1 MHRNRFVLALA
12 LAILAV
18 ALLAPA
24 AAPAMTYDEAIDYLY
39 AKGYPQNV
47 ETYLNSLGTSPLG
60 FRLGGTTADD
70 TAARYLARKLRA
82 AGYKNV
88 RLEAVPV
95 DEWAVRG
102 AGVTVGDKEFVCSQF
117 GGVPGTDED
126 GITAE
131 VVYVGNGTAAEYE
144 GVDVKGKIVLVDS
157 SMDNFWFN
165 FQGAEATKHGAK
177 AVILTSNFSD
187 GTDMDFPSY
196 PWYSIAPDA
205 LGANDGEYDMSFVP
219 LIYMSQLD
227 GDWLKEQI
235 DSETTVATFVSHVDI
250 VMADDGGKGYNVV
263 ATLPGKKKNG
273 QMVVLNAHHDSHF
286 RAGLDDAGAVVATLA
301 AAKAMKMSGYKPNR
315 TVVFMFDTAEEFGY
329 TNCWYDWSIGAWH
342 FITQRHPDWVG
353 RIAAMYAIEL
363 MAAEDSVVDFNT
375 SPELV
380 PWLEKICAGN
390 PGLTPNGYEIV
401 TPQSTWQN
409 GWSFMAAGVPSF
421 EILAGGPDFGE
432 LYHTDYE
439 NQGVVDWDLTA
450 KMSKLFMRLNRFID
464 RKQLPYDFVGRAD
477 DLVNDHFSAD
487 ELEAAGV
494 PAAKVAALE
503 KAVKTFRKTSSRF
516 GASAAAINGVRGP
529 ASRNPAM
536 LAAAKKVIKGMT
548 ALDAWDYTAYPHEQ
562 TLWDIQYMDA
572 ALEALAADPVDPDA
586 AVEALTNVGINWN
599 GVVFSPSV
607 YRFDLTRHDPD
618 YDRVTWGALGKLINY
633 FDMTPAMAW
642 ISDGQYERASASI
655 TSMRNADSSDLS
667 RRVVNMT
674 TALTRATTIM
684 KRAM

>member
-1 MHRNRFVLALA
+1 MHRRRVLLVLTLFVLVSLLA
-12 LAILAV
+12 L
-18 ALLAPA
+18 PA

-39 AKGYPQNV
+39 AKGYPQNI

-70 TAARYLARKLRA
+70 QAARYIAQKLRA

-102 AGVTVGDKEFVCSQF
+102 ASVSVGSREFVCSQF
-117 GGVPGTDED
+117 AGVPGTDEE

-144 GVDVKGKIVLVDS
+144 GVNVKGKIVLVDS
-157 SMDNFWFN
+157 SMDNFWIN

-177 AVILTSNFSD
+177 AVILTSNLSD
-187 GTDMDFPSY
+187 GTEMDFPSY
-196 PWYSIAPDA
+196 PWYAVAPDA

-219 LIYMSQLD
+219 LIYMSQQD
-227 GDWLKEQI
+227 GDWLKDQLDGGPTE
-235 DSETTVATFVSHVDI
+235 ATFVSRVDI

-301 AAKAMKMSGYKPNR
+301 AAKAMKMSGYAPNR

-363 MAAEDSVVDFNT
+363 MAAEGSVVDFNT

-380 PWLEKICAGN
+380 PWLEKVCAGN

-421 EILAGGPDFGE
+421 EILAGGPGFDE

-439 NQGVVDWDLTA
+439 NQDVVDWELTA

-464 RKQLPYDFVGRAD
+464 REQLPYDFVGRAD
-477 DLVNDHFSAD
+477 DLVEGHYSGE
-487 ELEAAGV
+487 ELTAAGV
-494 PAAKVAALE
+494 PATNVAALE
-503 KAVKTFRKTSSRF
+503 RAVAQFRRTSVKF
-516 GASAAAINGVRGP
+516 GASEAAILGARGP
-529 ASRNPAM
+529 ARRNDAM
-536 LAAAKKVIKGMT
+536 LVAAKKVIKGMT

-572 ALEALAADPVDPDA
+572 ALEALQAEPVDAEA
-586 AVEALTNVGINWN
+586 AVEALTGVGLNWN

-633 FDMTPAMAW
+633 FDMTPVMAW
-642 ISDGQYERASASI
+642 IEEGRYEKAIAGI
-655 TSMRNADSSDLS
+655 AAMRRTDSRDLNI
-667 RRVVNMT
+667 RIVNMT
-674 TALTRATTIM
+674 KALSGATAVM

>member
-1 MHRNRFVLALA
+1 MHRRRVLLVLTLFVLVSLLA
-12 LAILAV
+12 L
-18 ALLAPA
+18 PA

-39 AKGYPQNV
+39 AKGYPQNI

-70 TAARYLARKLRA
+70 QAARYIAQKLRA

-102 AGVTVGDKEFVCSQF
+102 ASVSVGSREFVCSQF
-117 GGVPGTDED
+117 AGVPGTDEE

-144 GVDVKGKIVLVDS
+144 GVNVKGKIVLVDS
-157 SMDNFWFN
+157 SMDNFWIN

-177 AVILTSNFSD
+177 AVILTSNLSD
-187 GTDMDFPSY
+187 GTEMDFPSY
-196 PWYSIAPDA
+196 PWYAVAPDA

-219 LIYMSQLD
+219 LIYMSQQD
-227 GDWLKEQI
+227 GDWLKDQLDGGPTE
-235 DSETTVATFVSHVDI
+235 ATFVSRVDI

-301 AAKAMKMSGYKPNR
+301 AAKAMKMSGYAPNR

-363 MAAEDSVVDFNT
+363 MAAEGSVVDFNT

-380 PWLEKICAGN
+380 PWLEKVCAGN

-421 EILAGGPDFGE
+421 EILAGGPGFDE

-439 NQGVVDWDLTA
+439 NQDVVDWELTA

-464 RKQLPYDFVGRAD
+464 REQLPYDFVGRAD
-477 DLVNDHFSAD
+477 DLMEGHYSGE
-487 ELEAAGV
+487 ELTAAGV
-494 PAAKVAALE
+494 PATNVAALE
-503 KAVKTFRKTSSRF
+503 RAVAQFRRTSVKF
-516 GASAAAINGVRGP
+516 GASEAAILGARGP
-529 ASRNPAM
+529 ARRNDAM
-536 LAAAKKVIKGMT
+536 LVAAKKVIKGMT

-572 ALEALAADPVDPDA
+572 ALEALQAEPVDAEA
-586 AVEALTNVGINWN
+586 AVEALTGVGLNWN

-633 FDMTPAMAW
+633 FDMTPVMAW
-642 ISDGQYERASASI
+642 IEEGRYEKAIAGI
-655 TSMRNADSSDLS
+655 AAMRRTDSRDLNI
-667 RRVVNMT
+667 RIVNMT
-674 TALTRATTIM
+674 KALSGATAVM